1 LNSDL
6 KLFKTLYLIS
16 MEKTKINIHWFR
28 RDLRV
33 NDNHALFAAL
43 SAEFPVL
50 AIFIFDPNILNHLPK
65 KDARVQF
72 LHSTLTSIHE
82 QLISVGSALRI
93 FHCTPEKAL
102 EQLLNEFDVQNL
114 FANRDYEPNARKR
127 DKQIYDSLKEK
138 GITFI
143 GKKDH
148 VIFEAAEV
156 TKDDGLPYTVYTPYS
171 KKWKTRLES
180 NPINCYPSE
189 ELQSNFLQTKTYNF
203 PSLEQIGFEKTEIA
217 FPTITLNTSA
227 IQNYHINRDFPA
239 IDGTTR
245 MSLHLR
251 FGTISTR
258 ELVLYGLTSNE
269 KWLNELIWREFYQ
282 MIIYHFPNT
291 VDHAFKPAYDFIEW
305 NNNEEEFHSWCEGRT
320 GYPLVDAGMRELNE
334 TGFMHNRVRMVV
346 ASFLTKHLLID
357 WRWGER
363 YFAEKLLDFDLAS
376 NVGGWQWA
384 AGSGCDAAP
393 YFRIFNPTS
402 QMEKFDKQ
410 NEYIKKWVPEINT
423 SEYAAPIVEHTF
435 ARNRCLEKY
444 KEALLKK

>member
-1 LNSDL
+1 
-6 KLFKTLYLIS
+6 

-114 FANRDYEPNARKR
+114 YANRDYEPNARSR
-127 DKQIYDSLKEK
+127 DKRIYDSLKEK

-180 NPINCYPSE
+180 HPITCYPSE
-189 ELQSNFLQTKTYNF
+189 ELQSNFLQTKTSDF
-203 PSLEQIGFEKTEIA
+203 PSLEQIGFEKTEID
-217 FPTITLNTSA
+217 FPTIQLNTQA
-227 IQNYHINRDFPA
+227 IQNYHLHRDFPA
-239 IDGTTR
+239 IAGTTR

-258 ELVLYGLTSNE
+258 ALVLYGLTSNE

-305 NNNEEEFHSWCEGRT
+305 NNNEEEFKLWCEGKT

-410 NEYIKKWVPEINT
+410 NEYIKKWVPEFNT
-423 SEYAAPIVEHTF
+423 SEYALPIVEHTF

>member
-1 LNSDL
+1 
-6 KLFKTLYLIS
+6 

>member
-1 LNSDL
+1 
-6 KLFKTLYLIS
+6 

-28 RDLRV
+28 RDLRM
-33 NDNHALFAAL
+33 NDNHALFTAL

-72 LHSTLTSIHE
+72 IHSALSSIHE
-82 QLISVGSALRI
+82 QLISVGSALRV
-93 FHCTPEKAL
+93 FHCTPEEAL
-102 EQLLNEFDVQNL
+102 AQLTQEFDVQNL
-114 FANRDYEPNARKR
+114 YANRDYEPNARSR
-127 DKQIYDSLKEK
+127 DKRIYDSLKEK
-138 GITFI
+138 GMTFI

-148 VIFEAAEV
+148 VIFEASEV

-171 KKWKTRLES
+171 KKWKTRLTTH
-180 NPINCYPSE
+180 PINCYPSE
-189 ELQSNFLQTKTYNF
+189 EFQSNFLQTKTYDF